1 VFTQPFATQL
11 VILAL
16 EESVKRGIIDEDNI
30 TQERLEQFLS
40 KSGRRFYKLPD
51 PAAGTKIVLKRED
64 EKIPTSIKNLDGS
77 VEIGISRAGAGVL
90 SLRWYAP

>member
-1 VFTQPFATQL
+1 MFTQPFATQL

-16 EESVKRGIIDEDNI
+16 GEAAKRGVINEDNM

-51 PAAGTKIVLKRED
+51 PAAGTKIVLEKKD

-77 VEIGISRAGAGVL
+77 VEIGISRAGADVL
-90 SLRWYAP
+90 SLQWYTP